1 MRSPTHA
8 RYRVVALA
16 TGLGMITYLD
26 RACIAT
32 LAPGIIRDLGLTTV
46 QMGYV
51 FTVFQLAY
59 ALFEIPTAWWAD
71 RKGTRSVLS
80 RIVLWWSCLTAAT
93 GAAFSYPVLL
103 AVRFL
108 FGMGEAGAWPCI
120 ARTFSRWVPARER
133 GTVQGI
139 FFAGA
144 HMVGGLTPT
153 LVLSLLPFLSWREI
167 FVCFGTVGF
176 LWTALWHT
184 WFRDDPSEHP
194 AVDPAE
200 LQTILSDRP
209 ADIGRPA
216 GLNYWRTLA
225 ASRNMRAL
233 CVMYIP
239 NCMIFYFCITW
250 LPTYL
255 KQRHGF
261 DATSLG
267 IFAGLPLIV
276 SMPGDLLGGV
286 VTDRLV
292 SRYGLRVGRC
302 ALGSV
307 AYVLAGLA
315 MVTAAYTSTPVL
327 AALLI
332 AAATGLTMFTLGAA
346 WGTVIEVGRDHVG
359 VVGATMNSVGN
370 LAAMLN
376 PLIVAYSVQWF
387 GNWNLPLYLMGVL
400 FFVGAYCWTIVDPRR
415 PVFDRLPMPSHAGV
429 SSAMHAEASHVA
441 DRR

>member
-1 MRSPTHA
+1 MITPPTHV

-16 TGLGMITYLD
+16 TALGMITYLD

-32 LAPGIIRDLGLTTV
+32 LAPSIVRDLALSTV

-71 RKGTRSVLS
+71 RRGTRSVLS

-93 GAAFSYPVLL
+93 GAAFNYPVML
-103 AVRFL
+103 AIRFL
-108 FGMGEAGAWPCI
+108 FGMGEAGAWPCV
-120 ARTFSRWVPARER
+120 ARTFSRWIPVRER
-133 GTVQGI
+133 GRVQGV

-144 HMVGGLTPT
+144 HLVGGLTPV
-153 LVLSLLPFLSWREI
+153 LVLWLLNVLHWRMI
-167 FVCFGTVGF
+167 FICFGLVGF
-176 LWTALWHT
+176 VWVAVWHT
-184 WFRDDPSEHP
+184 WFRNDPSEH
-194 AVDPAE
+194 ASVSAAE
-200 LQTILSDRP
+200 LQTIVS
-209 ADIGRPA
+209 GRPPDSSHSA
-216 GLNYWRTLA
+216 GWEYWGRLA
-225 ASRNMRAL
+225 RNRNMIAM

-276 SMPGDLLGGV
+276 SMPGDVLGGL

-292 SRYGLRVGRC
+292 ARYGLRVGRC
-302 ALGSV
+302 GLGAV
-307 AYVLAGLA
+307 AYVIAGAALLA
-315 MVTAAYTSTPVL
+315 AAASSTPVL
-327 AALLI
+327 AAGLI
-332 AAATGLTMFTLGAA
+332 AIATGMTMFTLGAA
-346 WGTVIEVGRDHVG
+346 WGTVIEIGRNHVG

-387 GNWNLPLYLMGVL
+387 GSWNLPLYLMGVL
-400 FFVGAYCWTIVDPRR
+400 FLLGAFCWTMVHPEE
-415 PVFDRLPMPSHAGV
+415 PVF
-429 SSAMHAEASHVA
+429 AEAPVSA
-441 DRR
+441 PGGAAAPARA

>member
-1 MRSPTHA
+1 MPAPTHA

-32 LAPGIIRDLGLTTV
+32 LAPGIVRDLGLTTV

-71 RKGTRSVLS
+71 RRGTRLVLS

-103 AVRFL
+103 VVRFL
-108 FGMGEAGAWPCI
+108 FGVGEAGAWPCV
-120 ARTFSRWVPARER
+120 ARTFSRWIPRRER

-144 HMVGGLTPT
+144 HLVGGLTPA
-153 LVLSLLPFLSWREI
+153 LVLWLLRFLSWREI
-167 FVCFGTVGF
+167 FVCFGAIGL
-176 LWTALWHT
+176 LWMAVWLT
-184 WFRDDPSEHP
+184 WFRNDPSEHRGVN
-194 AVDPAE
+194 AAE
-200 LQTILSDRP
+200 LQTIVSERP
-209 ADIGRPA
+209 ADCAHSA
-216 GLNYWRTLA
+216 GLDYWRKLLTN
-225 ASRNMRAL
+225 RNMIAL
-233 CVMYIP
+233 CIMYIP
-239 NCMIFYFCITW
+239 NSMIFYFCITW

-255 KQRHGF
+255 RERHGF
-261 DATSLG
+261 DATNLA

-276 SMPGDLLGGV
+276 SMPGDLLGGLV
-286 VTDRLV
+286 SDRLV
-292 SRYGLRVGRC
+292 SRYGLRLGRC
-302 ALGSV
+302 GLGSV
-307 AYVLAGLA
+307 AYVIAGLA
-315 MVTAAYTSTPVL
+315 LLAAAASSTPIL
-327 AALLI
+327 AAALI
-332 AAATGLTMFTLGAA
+332 AVATGSTMFTLGAA
-346 WGTVIEVGRDHVG
+346 WGTVIEVGRNHVA

-387 GNWNLPLYLMGVL
+387 GSWNLPLQLMGVL
-400 FFVGAYCWTIVDPRR
+400 FLVGAFCWTLVDPGR
-415 PVFDRLPMPSHAGV
+415 PVFDELPIPSRDRA
-429 SSAMHAEASHVA
+429 SSTGAATT
-441 DRR
+441 

>member
-1 MRSPTHA
+1 MTAPTHA

-16 TGLGMITYLD
+16 TTLAMITYLD

-32 LAPGIIRDLGLTTV
+32 LAPGIMRDLGLTTV

-71 RKGTRSVLS
+71 QKGTRSVLS
-80 RIVLWWSCLTAAT
+80 RIVIWWSCLTAAT

-103 AVRFL
+103 AIRFL
-108 FGMGEAGAWPCI
+108 FGAGEAGAWPCV
-120 ARTFSRWVPARER
+120 ARTFSRWIPRRER

-144 HMVGGLTPT
+144 HLVGGLTPA
-153 LVLSLLPFLSWREI
+153 LVLWLLQFLTWRQI
-167 FVCFGTVGF
+167 FVCFGAIGF
-176 LWTALWHT
+176 LWVTVWIM
-184 WFRDDPSEHP
+184 WFRNDPSEHP
-194 AVDPAE
+194 AVNAAE
-200 LQTILSDRP
+200 LQAIVADRLP
-209 ADIGRPA
+209 DSGHSA
-216 GLNYWRTLA
+216 GGQYWRALA
-225 ASRNMRAL
+225 TNRNMIAL
-233 CVMYIP
+233 SVMYIP

-255 KQRHGF
+255 RQRHGF

-267 IFAGLPLIV
+267 IFSGLPLIV

-292 SRYGLRVGRC
+292 SRYGLRIGRC
-302 ALGSV
+302 GLGAV
-307 AYVLAGLA
+307 AYVIVGLTLLA
-315 MVTAAYTSTPVL
+315 AAGSSTPVVA
-327 AALLI
+327 AALI
-332 AAATGLTMFTLGAA
+332 AMATGVTMFTLGAA
-346 WGTVIEVGRDHVG
+346 WATVIEVGRDHVG

-387 GNWNLPLYLMGVL
+387 GNWNVPLYLMGVL
-400 FFVGAYCWTIVDPRR
+400 FLIGAFCWTVVDPSQPIFAEGRMHPGASPPRSR
-415 PVFDRLPMPSHAGV
+415 P
-429 SSAMHAEASHVA
+429 
-441 DRR
+441 

>member
-1 MRSPTHA
+1 MPAPTHA

-32 LAPGIIRDLGLTTV
+32 LAPGIVRDLGLTTV

-71 RKGTRSVLS
+71 RRGTRLVLS

-103 AVRFL
+103 VVRFL
-108 FGMGEAGAWPCI
+108 FGVGEAGAWPCV
-120 ARTFSRWVPARER
+120 ARTFSRWIPRRER

-144 HMVGGLTPT
+144 HLVGGLTPA
-153 LVLSLLPFLSWREI
+153 LVLWLLRFLSWREI
-167 FVCFGTVGF
+167 FVCFGAIGL
-176 LWTALWHT
+176 LWMAVWLT
-184 WFRDDPSEHP
+184 WFRNDPSEHRGVN
-194 AVDPAE
+194 AAE
-200 LQTILSDRP
+200 LQTIVSERP
-209 ADIGRPA
+209 ADCAHSA
-216 GLNYWRTLA
+216 GLDYWRKLLTN
-225 ASRNMRAL
+225 RNMIAL
-233 CVMYIP
+233 CIMYIP
-239 NCMIFYFCITW
+239 NSMIFYFCITW

-255 KQRHGF
+255 RERHGF
-261 DATSLG
+261 DATNLA

-276 SMPGDLLGGV
+276 SMPGDLLGGLV
-286 VTDRLV
+286 SDRLV

-302 ALGSV
+302 GLGSV
-307 AYVLAGLA
+307 AYVIAGLA
-315 MVTAAYTSTPVL
+315 LLAAAASSTPIL
-327 AALLI
+327 AAALI
-332 AAATGLTMFTLGAA
+332 AVATGSTMFTLGAA
-346 WGTVIEVGRDHVG
+346 WGTVIEVGRNHVA

-387 GNWNLPLYLMGVL
+387 GSWNLPLQLMGVL
-400 FFVGAYCWTIVDPRR
+400 FLVGAFCWRVVDPAR
-415 PVFDRLPMPSHAGV
+415 PVFDELPIPSRDRA
-429 SSAMHAEASHVA
+429 SSTIGATTSG
-441 DRR
+441 

>member
-1 MRSPTHA
+1 MPLPTRA
-8 RYRVVALA
+8 RYRVVALV

-32 LAPGIIRDLGLTTV
+32 LTPGIVRDLGLSTV

-71 RKGTRSVLS
+71 RRGTRSVLS
-80 RIVLWWSCLTAAT
+80 RIVIWWSCFTAAT

-103 AVRFL
+103 VVRFL
-108 FGMGEAGAWPCI
+108 FGVGEAGAWPCV
-120 ARTFSRWVPARER
+120 ARTFSRWIPRRER

-144 HMVGGLTPT
+144 HLVGGLTPA
-153 LVLSLLPFLSWREI
+153 LVLWLLQYLSWREI
-167 FVCFGTVGF
+167 FVCFGAIGL
-176 LWTALWHT
+176 LWMALWLT
-184 WFRDDPSEHP
+184 WFRNDPSEHP
-194 AVDPAE
+194 AVNALE
-200 LQTILSDRP
+200 LQLIVSERP
-209 ADIGRPA
+209 ADCSHSA
-216 GLNYWRTLA
+216 GLEYWRTLM
-225 ASRNMRAL
+225 ASRNMMAL

-255 KQRHGF
+255 RQRHGF

-267 IFAGLPLIV
+267 IFSGLPLIV
-276 SMPGDLLGGV
+276 SMPGDLLGGI

-292 SRYGLRVGRC
+292 SRYGLRVGRSG
-302 ALGSV
+302 LGCV
-307 AYVLAGLA
+307 AYVTAGLA
-315 MVTAAYTSTPVL
+315 LLGAAASSTPIVA
-327 AALLI
+327 AALI
-332 AAATGLTMFTLGAA
+332 AVATGLTMFTLGAA
-346 WGTVIEVGRDHVG
+346 WGTVIEVGRNHVG

-387 GNWNLPLYLMGVL
+387 GSWNLPLYLMGVL
-400 FFVGAYCWTIVDPRR
+400 FLVGAFCWTVVDPRR
-415 PVFDRLPMPSHAGV
+415 PVFDELPLPSHDQTPSTVGA
-429 SSAMHAEASHVA
+429 ATA
-441 DRR
+441 

>member
-1 MRSPTHA
+1 MITSPTHA

-16 TGLGMITYLD
+16 TALAMITYLD

-32 LAPGIIRDLGLTTV
+32 LAPGIVRELGLTTV

-71 RKGTRSVLS
+71 RRGTRSVLS

-93 GAAFSYPVLL
+93 GAALNYPMML
-103 AVRFL
+103 AIRFL
-108 FGMGEAGAWPCI
+108 FGMGEAGAWPCV
-120 ARTFSRWVPARER
+120 ARTFARWIPMRER
-133 GTVQGI
+133 GRVQGV

-144 HMVGGLTPT
+144 HLVGGLTPI
-153 LVLSLLPFLSWREI
+153 LVLWLLNFLHWRAI
-167 FVCFGTVGF
+167 FICFGMVGF
-176 LWTALWHT
+176 IWVLVWHF
-184 WFRDDPSEHP
+184 WFRNDPSEHA
-194 AVDPAE
+194 AVNAAE
-200 LQTILSDRP
+200 LETIV
-209 ADIGRPA
+209 AGRPPDSGHSA
-216 GLNYWRTLA
+216 GWEYWGRLA
-225 ASRNMRAL
+225 RNGNMIAM

-276 SMPGDLLGGV
+276 SMPGDLLGGL

-292 SRYGLRVGRC
+292 GRYGLRVGRC
-302 ALGSV
+302 GLGAV
-307 AYVLAGLA
+307 AYVIAGVALLAAAASSTPILAAGLI
-315 MVTAAYTSTPVL
+315 
-327 AALLI
+327 AL
-332 AAATGLTMFTLGAA
+332 ATGMTMFTLGAA
-346 WGTVIEVGRDHVG
+346 WGTVMDIGRNHVG

-387 GNWNLPLYLMGVL
+387 GSWNLPFYLMGIL
-400 FFVGAYCWTIVDPRR
+400 FLVGAFCWTIVHPER
-415 PVFDRLPMPSHAGV
+415 PVFGEAPDAAATRAA
-429 SSAMHAEASHVA
+429 SSLGTATA
-441 DRR
+441 

>member
-1 MRSPTHA
+1 MPAPTHA

-32 LAPGIIRDLGLTTV
+32 LAPGIVRDLGLTTV

-71 RKGTRSVLS
+71 RRGTRLVLS

-103 AVRFL
+103 VVRFL
-108 FGMGEAGAWPCI
+108 FGVGEAGAWPCV
-120 ARTFSRWVPARER
+120 ARTFSRWIPRRER

-144 HMVGGLTPT
+144 HLVGGLTPA
-153 LVLSLLPFLSWREI
+153 LVLWLLRFLSWREI
-167 FVCFGTVGF
+167 FVCFGAIGL
-176 LWTALWHT
+176 LWMAVWLT
-184 WFRDDPSEHP
+184 WFRNDPSEHRGVN
-194 AVDPAE
+194 AAE
-200 LQTILSDRP
+200 LQTIVSERP
-209 ADIGRPA
+209 ADCAHSA
-216 GLNYWRTLA
+216 GLDYWRKLLTN
-225 ASRNMRAL
+225 RNMIAL
-233 CVMYIP
+233 CIMYIP
-239 NCMIFYFCITW
+239 NSMIFYFCITW

-255 KQRHGF
+255 RERHGF
-261 DATSLG
+261 DATNLA

-276 SMPGDLLGGV
+276 SMPGDLLGGLV
-286 VTDRLV
+286 SDRLV
-292 SRYGLRVGRC
+292 SRYGLRLGRC
-302 ALGSV
+302 GLGSV
-307 AYVLAGLA
+307 AYVIAGLA
-315 MVTAAYTSTPVL
+315 LLAAAASSTPIL
-327 AALLI
+327 AATLI
-332 AAATGLTMFTLGAA
+332 AVATGSTMFTLGAA
-346 WGTVIEVGRDHVG
+346 WGTVIEVGRNHVA

-387 GNWNLPLYLMGVL
+387 GSWNLPLQLMGVL
-400 FFVGAYCWTIVDPRR
+400 FLVGAFCWRVVDPAR
-415 PVFDRLPMPSHAGV
+415 PVFDELPIPSRDRA
-429 SSAMHAEASHVA
+429 SSTIGATNSG
-441 DRR
+441 

>member
-1 MRSPTHA
+1 MATPTRT
-8 RYRVVALA
+8 RYRVVALTTA
-16 TGLGMITYLD
+16 LGMITYID

-32 LAPGIIRDLGLTTV
+32 LAPGIVRDLGLTTI

-71 RKGTRSVLS
+71 RRGTRAVLS

-93 GAAFSYPVLL
+93 AAAFSYPVLL

-108 FGMGEAGAWPCI
+108 FGVGEAGAWPCV
-120 ARTFSRWVPARER
+120 ARTFSRWIPRHER
-133 GTVQGI
+133 GTVQGV

-144 HMVGGLTPT
+144 HLVGGLTPA
-153 LVLSLLPFLSWREI
+153 LVLWLLHFLSWRQI
-167 FVCFGTVGF
+167 FVCFGGIGLV
-176 LWTALWHT
+176 WTAVWLS
-184 WFRDDPSEHP
+184 WFRN
-194 AVDPAE
+194 DPAE
-200 LQTILSDRP
+200 HASVNAEELRTILLDRP
-209 ADIGRPA
+209 PDIGHSA
-216 GLNYWRTLA
+216 GVEYWRKLFRN
-225 ASRNMRAL
+225 RNMMAL

-276 SMPGDLLGGV
+276 SMPGDLLGGI

-292 SRYGLRVGRC
+292 TRYGLRVGRC
-302 ALGSV
+302 GLGSV
-307 AYVLAGLA
+307 AYVIAGLA
-315 MVTAAYTSTPVL
+315 LLGAAVSSTPVV
-327 AALLI
+327 AASLI
-332 AAATGLTMFTLGAA
+332 ALATGLTMFTLGAA
-346 WGTVIEVGRDHVG
+346 WGTVIEVGRNHVG

-387 GNWNLPLYLMGVL
+387 GNWNLPLHLMGVL
-400 FFVGAYCWTIVDPRR
+400 FLVGAVCWMLVDPTQ
-415 PVFDRLPMPSHAGV
+415 PVFDELPVPSHDHAA
-429 SSAMHAEASHVA
+429 SAVGTATA
-441 DRR
+441 

>member
-1 MRSPTHA
+1 MTTPTHA
-8 RYRVVALA
+8 RYRVVALV
-16 TGLGMITYLD
+16 TGLAMITYLD

-71 RKGTRSVLS
+71 RRGTRAVLS

-93 GAAFSYPVLL
+93 AAAFSYPVLL
-103 AVRFL
+103 IVRFL
-108 FGMGEAGAWPCI
+108 FGVGEAGAWPCV
-120 ARTFSRWVPARER
+120 ARTFSRWIPRRER

-144 HMVGGLTPT
+144 HLVGGLTPA
-153 LVLSLLPFLSWREI
+153 LVLWLLHFLSWRQI
-167 FVCFGTVGF
+167 FVCFGGVGL
-176 LWTALWHT
+176 LWVAVWHT
-184 WFRDDPSEHP
+184 WFRNDPSEHSS
-194 AVDPAE
+194 VSAE
-200 LQTILSDRP
+200 ELRTIVSERP
-209 ADIGRPA
+209 PDTVHSA
-216 GLNYWRTLA
+216 GMEYWRKLA
-225 ASRNMRAL
+225 INRNMLAL

-276 SMPGDLLGGV
+276 SMPGDLLGGL

-292 SRYGLRVGRC
+292 SRYGLRIGRC
-302 ALGSV
+302 GLGLV
-307 AYVLAGLA
+307 AYVIAGLSLL
-315 MVTAAYTSTPVL
+315 AAAGSSTPVL
-327 AALLI
+327 AATLI
-332 AAATGLTMFTLGAA
+332 AVATGFAMFTLGAA
-346 WGTVIEVGRDHVG
+346 WGTVIEVGRNHVG

-387 GNWNLPLYLMGVL
+387 GSWNLPLYLMGAL
-400 FFVGAYCWTIVDPRR
+400 FLLGAFCWTIVDPRR
-415 PVFDRLPMPSHAGV
+415 PVFDELAQPAHDRAPSPVGA
-429 SSAMHAEASHVA
+429 ATA
-441 DRR
+441 

>member
-1 MRSPTHA
+1 MTTASTHA

-16 TGLGMITYLD
+16 TSLGMITYLD

-32 LAPGIIRDLGLTTV
+32 LAPGIVRELGLSTI

-71 RKGTRSVLS
+71 RRGTRSVLS

-93 GAAFSYPVLL
+93 GAALNYPMLL
-103 AVRFL
+103 GIRFL
-108 FGMGEAGAWPCI
+108 FGMGEAGAWPCV
-120 ARTFSRWVPARER
+120 ARTFSRWIPIRER
-133 GTVQGI
+133 GRVQGV

-144 HMVGGLTPT
+144 HMVGGLTPV
-153 LVLSLLPFLSWREI
+153 LVLWLLHFLSWRAI
-167 FVCFGTVGF
+167 FVCFGGVG
-176 LWTALWHT
+176 LIWVTIWHT
-184 WFRDDPSEHP
+184 WFRNDPSEHS
-194 AVDPAE
+194 AVSATE
-200 LQTILSDRP
+200 LQTIVSDRP
-209 ADIGRPA
+209 PDCGHSSGMEYWGR
-216 GLNYWRTLA
+216 LA
-225 ASRNMRAL
+225 RNRNMIAM
-233 CVMYIP
+233 CVMYVP

-267 IFAGLPLIV
+267 IFSGLPLIV
-276 SMPGDLLGGV
+276 SMPGDLLGGL
-286 VTDRLV
+286 VTDRLA

-302 ALGSV
+302 GLGAV
-307 AYVLAGLA
+307 AYLIAGIAL
-315 MVTAAYTSTPVL
+315 VSAAASSTPVVA
-327 AALLI
+327 AALI
-332 AAATGLTMFTLGAA
+332 ALATGMTMFTLGAA
-346 WGTVIEVGRDHVG
+346 WGTVIEIGRNHVG

-387 GNWNLPLYLMGVL
+387 GNWNLPLYLMGAL
-400 FFVGAYCWTIVDPRR
+400 FLVGAACWTVVDPER
-415 PVFDRLPMPSHAGV
+415 PVFSEVPGASRGRT
-429 SSAMHAEASHVA
+429 SAAATA
-441 DRR
+441 

>member
-1 MRSPTHA
+1 MTTTPSRT

-16 TGLGMITYLD
+16 TGLAMITYLD

-32 LAPGIIRDLGLTTV
+32 LAPGIVRDLGLSTV

-71 RKGTRSVLS
+71 RQGTRAVLS

-93 GAAFSYPVLL
+93 ARRSATRSCS
-103 AVRFL
+103 AIRFL
-108 FGMGEAGAWPCI
+108 FGMGEAGAWPCV
-120 ARTFSRWVPARER
+120 ARTFSRWIPVRER

-144 HMVGGLTPT
+144 HLAGGLTPV
-153 LVLSLLPFLSWREI
+153 LVLWMLHFMSWRAI
-167 FVCFGTVGF
+167 FVCFGAVGF
-176 LWTALWHT
+176 VWVAIWHT
-184 WFRDDPSEHP
+184 WFRNDPSEHP
-194 AVDPAE
+194 AVNAAE
-200 LQTILSDRP
+200 LQTILSERP
-209 ADIGRPA
+209 PDSGHSA
-216 GLNYWRTLA
+216 GWEYWGGLL
-225 ASRNMRAL
+225 RNRSMVAMCL
-233 CVMYIP
+233 MYIP

-267 IFAGLPLIV
+267 FFAGLPLIV
-276 SMPGDLLGGV
+276 SMPGDLLGGL

-292 SRYGLRVGRC
+292 TRYGLRIGRC
-302 ALGSV
+302 GLGAA
-307 AYVLAGLA
+307 AYVIAGLA
-315 MVTAAYTSTPVL
+315 LLVAAASSNPVL
-327 AALLI
+327 AAALI
-332 AAATGLTMFTLGAA
+332 ALATGMTMFTLGAA
-346 WGTVIEVGRDHVG
+346 WGTVIEVGRNHVA

-400 FFVGAYCWTIVDPRR
+400 FLVGAVCWTVIDPER
-415 PVFDRLPMPSHAGV
+415 PVFAEDPAHGRASPAAGAV
-429 SSAMHAEASHVA
+429 TA
-441 DRR
+441 